1 MRLNHRGSFCKLRY
15 FWSLYTIFF
24 NSGDHDDVD
33 DDEDGD
39 SDDHDCDDDYREHE
53 TLLFLIPGRKVV
65 EEV

>member
-1 MRLNHRGSFCKLRY
+1 MRLNHRGSFCKFRY
-15 FWSLYTIFF
+15 FWSLYTIYF

-33 DDEDGD
+33 YDEDDD
-39 SDDHDCDDDYREHE
+39 SDDDYSEHE